1 MRRFGPAVT
10 GGGTW
15 RISGRPWRR
24 PDFERQVSKVQID
37 LNCDM
42 GESFGPWKMGFD
54 EEMMQY
60 ISSANVAGGFHAGD
74 PRIMRKTVALAKE
87 HDIAVGIHAGYRDL
101 VGFGRREIQMSP
113 DEVHDELIYQLG
125 ALREFARYYGMDIQ
139 HVKPHGALY
148 MVAARDEELSRA
160 IIEAIQRADPGLHLF
175 CMRAS
180 VTYELARRLGQPVV
194 AEFYA
199 DREYNDESQIV
210 FTRSLVE
217 ELDPEEVGDRVVRA
231 VTEGRVMTENDKDV
245 EVASDSVCVHGDT
258 PGAVKLA
265 EAIARKLEE
274 NGVRIRPLGRAR
286 QEIS

>member
-1 MRRFGPAVT
+1 M
-10 GGGTW
+10 
-15 RISGRPWRR
+15 
-24 PDFERQVSKVQID
+24 QID

-74 PRIMRKTVALAKE
+74 PHVMRKTVALAKE
-87 HDIAVGIHAGYRDL
+87 HDVAVGIHSGYRDL
-101 VGFGRREIQMSP
+101 VGFGRREIRMSP

-125 ALREFARYYGMDIQ
+125 ALREFARYYDIDVQ

-160 IIEAIQRADPGLHLF
+160 IIEAIQRTDPGLHLF

-180 VTYELARRLGQPVV
+180 VTYELARRLGQPVA

-199 DREYNDESQIV
+199 DREYNDEGQIV
-210 FTRSLVE
+210 FTRSLAE
-217 ELDPEEVGDRVVRA
+217 ELDPQEVGDRVVRA
-231 VTEGRVMTENDKDV
+231 VTEGRVKTENGKDV
-245 EVASDSVCVHGDT
+245 EVASESVCVHGDT
-258 PGAVKLA
+258 PGAVNLA

-274 NGVRIRPLGRAR
+274 NGVQIRPLGRAR